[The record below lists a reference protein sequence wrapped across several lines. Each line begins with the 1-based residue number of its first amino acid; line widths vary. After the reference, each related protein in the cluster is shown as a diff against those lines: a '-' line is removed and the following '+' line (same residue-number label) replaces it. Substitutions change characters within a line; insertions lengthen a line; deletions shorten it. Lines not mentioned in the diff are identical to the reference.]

1 MTIAMGAPGWLAA
14 LLLLLLA
21 LAAIED
27 GWRLRISNLLVIG
40 IAATGVAAII
50 LAGIGWAA
58 WQPVA
63 LSLAILIVGTPLFAA
78 GWIGG
83 GDIKLLAASAT
94 WFMLDGGWRML
105 VAVAIAGGIL
115 TIFALARAALPRCP
129 RIVRDRVALFR
140 RGSGIPY
147 GIAVALGVGSIV
159 SVTRSALI

>member
-1 MTIAMGAPGWLAA
+1 MTIATGAPGWLAA
-14 LLLLLLA
+14 LLFLMLA
-21 LAAIED
+21 IAAIED

-50 LAGIGWAA
+50 LAGIGWSA

-63 LSLAILIVGTPLFAA
+63 LSLAILVIGTPLFAA

-115 TIFALARAALPRCP
+115 TIVALIVRLFPLPAG
-129 RIVRDRVALFR
+129 VRDRVALFR

-159 SVTRSALI
+159 SATRSALI

>member
-40 IAATGVAAII
+40 IAATGVAAIV

-94 WFMLDGGWRML
+94 WFTLDGGWRML

-115 TIFALARAALPRCP
+115 TLFALAVRLIRLPQSF
-129 RIVRDRVALFR
+129 RDRVALLR

-147 GIAVALGVGSIV
+147 GIAVALGVTAMISF
-159 SVTRSALI
+159 TRSTLS